1 VVCRSAGLR
10 SETAC
15 RMQRNERGMLRIT
28 EWSRRYWEELHST
41 SAGGAY
47 VNFMKEDEGE
57 GRIRARTAATMTG

>member
-1 VVCRSAGLR
+1 VVTPVL
-10 SETAC
+10 
-15 RMQRNERGMLRIT
+15 
-28 EWSRRYWEELHST
+28 EELHST